1 MARPEVT
8 VTYDAAAWNAYVA
21 AHPRA
26 TQYHQHEWP
35 ALLARSFGHRA
46 IPLAALRDG
55 RVVGVLPLVLM
66 DSWLFG
72 RFVVSLPFLNYGGVL
87 GDTEDIEK
95 ALWDRAVET
104 AREERVAYF
113 EARHVNP
120 HPFIPLRKQH
130 KVTMVLDLAP
140 TIEAQ
145 WEAFDPKLR
154 NQIRKAERSGLTARM
169 GGASDLPDFYDVF
182 ARNMRDL
189 GTPVYGPRFFEE
201 VLRAFPD
208 SCRIF
213 SVQSGRTVVAAG
225 MALAFRDILEVPW
238 AASLREF
245 RSMCPN
251 NLLYWELIQDAI
263 KSGLRRFD
271 FGRSTPGEGTYKF
284 KEQWGAKPIPLAWE
298 YWLPES
304 RPLPDLSPKNAK
316 YQAAIGV
323 WKRLPVGLT
332 KWLGPS
338 IVRGIP

>member
-8 VTYDAAAWNAYVA
+8 VTYDAVLWNAFVA
-21 AHPRA
+21 SHPRA

-35 ALLARSFGHRA
+35 ALIARSFGHRA
-46 IPLAALRDG
+46 IPLAAFRDG

-66 DSWLFG
+66 ESWLFG
-72 RFVVSLPFLNYGGVL
+72 RFLVSLPFLNYGGVL

-104 AREERVAYF
+104 AREERAAYF
-113 EARHVNP
+113 EARHVTP
-120 HPFIPLRKQH
+120 HTFVAQRKQH
-130 KVTMVLDLAP
+130 KVTMILDLAP

-154 NQIRKAERSGLTARM
+154 NQIRKAERSGLTARI

-189 GTPVYGPRFFEE
+189 GTPVYGRRFFEE

-238 AASLREF
+238 AASRWDYRPL
-245 RSMCPN
+245 CPN

-316 YQAAIGV
+316 YRAAIGV

>member
-1 MARPEVT
+1 MALPEVT
-8 VTYDAAAWNAYVA
+8 VTDDAVLWNAFVA
-21 AHPRA
+21 SHPQA

-35 ALLARSFGHRA
+35 ALLARSFNHRA
-46 IPLAALRDG
+46 IPLAALRGG

-66 DSWLFG
+66 ESWLFG
-72 RFVVSLPFLNYGGVL
+72 RFLVSLPYVNYGGVL
-87 GDTEDIEK
+87 GETEEVEQ
-95 ALWDRAVET
+95 ALWDRTVEM
-104 AREERVAYF
+104 AREERAAYF
-113 EARHVNP
+113 EARHVSP

-189 GTPVYGPRFFEE
+189 GTPVYGRRFFDE
-201 VLRAFPD
+201 VLRAFPEAA
-208 SCRIF
+208 RVF
-213 SVQSGRTVVAAG
+213 SVLSGRTVIAAG
-225 MALAFRDILEVPW
+225 IALVYRDTLEVPW

-251 NLLYWELIQDAI
+251 NMLYWHLIQSAI
-263 KSGLRRFD
+263 KEGFRRFD
-271 FGRSTPGEGTYKF
+271 FGRSTPGEGTFNF
-284 KEQWGAKPIPLAWE
+284 KEQWGAQPVPLAWE
-298 YWLPES
+298 YWLPNS
-304 RPLPDLSPKNAK
+304 QPLPDLSPKNAK
-316 YQAAIGV
+316 YQMAIQI
-323 WKRLPVGLT
+323 WKRLPLPVT